1 MAVTSTSSSSSF
13 FDVSRAAH
21 RRARI
26 RASLPTVAPAGFD
39 QINDDIDALP
49 DPELLCAEER
59 AAAMRHT
66 AELRNRLEAYL
77 TGLAGAADAGG
88 DSRVLGAG
96 TSGSLVAIATN
107 SPVAVGSGMVNTA
120 KQLQDLPVV
129 ADAYA
134 QGAISGL
141 HVHQILAAAPHID
154 DFPSSE
160 PAVVALAK
168 ATDASEVR
176 RVLQTVAD
184 AHNPTH
190 LDLTL
195 EQQRAKRSLRLSARA
210 NGMWAIT
217 GMLDEVDGAVLAE
230 TLAAFTRTPDTHDT
244 TTPAQRRADALT
256 DMSRAAA
263 ANTHPGGVS
272 AVSIL
277 VDLENLPTS
286 DNATLV
292 DGTPLGAGSFDLL
305 SCAAVCTV
313 IFGIKRTG
321 TFIPLALGRK
331 RRRASAAQWAALI
344 ARDRGCIRCGRTP
357 RHCHAHHIIHWK
369 DGGRTDLSNLALL
382 CSRCHNDLHH
392 GRYTITMD
400 THTIPV
406 ITHTRGPP

>member
-1 MAVTSTSSSSSF
+1 MAVTSTAASSSF

-154 DFPSSE
+154 DFPSAQ

-230 TLAAFTRTPDTHDT
+230 TLAAFTRTPDTLDT
-244 TTPAQRRADALT
+244 TTPAQRRADALA
-256 DMSRAAA
+256 DMANAA
-263 ANTHPGGVS
+263 ANNQRPLGVS

-277 VDLENLPTS
+277 VDLDNLPAGNGACLT
-286 DNATLV
+286 
-292 DGTPLGAGSFDLL
+292 DGTPLGADNFDLL
-305 SCAAVCTV
+305 SCAAACTV
-313 IFGIKRTG
+313 IFGLKVKG
-321 TFIPLALGRK
+321 TFVPLALGRT
-331 RRRASAAQWAALI
+331 RRLASAAQWAALI
-344 ARDRGCIRCGRTP
+344 ARDRGCIRCGRAP
-357 RHCHAHHIIHWK
+357 RYCQAHHIHHWK

-382 CSRCHNDLHH
+382 CSRCHHDLHL

-400 THTIPV
+400 TYAIPV
-406 ITHTRGPP
+406 ITQTRGPP